1 MDGGAAIVEG
11 PSRVRDA
18 KALATQLGVTT
29 KCSDEAGGLLQLLAA
44 SRPGSLIGEIGA
56 GCGVSTAWL
65 LGGATPDARLVTVER
80 EADRAAA
87 VARLFA
93 GDPRV
98 TVLSG
103 DWELIAAHAPFDLL
117 FVDAAPPKH
126 RFPERVLPLVAP
138 GGMVVLDDLTPLP
151 EGVETHDPLRSFWYG
166 LPDWIV
172 SEVQISPVEAAL
184 LAVCRVSTKE
194 AV

>member
-1 MDGGAAIVEG
+1 MGDGPA
-11 PSRVRDA
+11 RVRDA

-29 KCSDEAGGLLQLLAA
+29 KCSDEAGRLLQLLAA
-44 SRPGSLIGEIGA
+44 SRPGGSIGEIGA

-87 VARLFA
+87 VARLVA
-93 GDPRV
+93 DDPRA

-103 DWELIAAHAPFDLL
+103 DWELIAARAPFDLL

-126 RFPERVLPLVAP
+126 RVPERVLPLVAP

-151 EGVETHDPLRSFWYG
+151 QRVERHDPLRSFWYG

-172 SEVQISPVEAAL
+172 TEVEIGPQEAVL
-184 LAVCRVSTKE
+184 LAVCRVSATE
-194 AV
+194 DA